1 MRHKKV
7 EKRQVEEDKV
17 YRNKLVTKFINRMMR
32 DGKKTVAEKSFYEG
46 FELLKKDGDPLVLF
60 EAAINNVGPKTEV
73 KARRV
78 GGASYQVP
86 QEVRGDRRVSLA
98 IRWILE
104 AARARSN
111 RDYHTFPEK
120 LAAEILDASKNE
132 GAAIKKRDTVTPN
145 GRSEPSFLPFQI
157 LNLVQIL

>member
-7 EKRQVEEDKV
+7 QKREAKDDKV
-17 YRNKLVTKFINRMMR
+17 YQSKLVAKFINRMMK
-32 DGKKTVAEKSFYEG
+32 DGKKSVAEKAFYDG
-46 FELLKKDGDPLVLF
+46 FELLKKDGGDPLNLF
-60 EAAINNVGPKTEV
+60 ETAINNVGPRTEV

-86 QEVRGDRRVSLA
+86 QEVRGDRRLSLA

-104 AARARSN
+104 AARARSSK
-111 RDYHTFPEK
+111 DFHTFSEK

-132 GAAIKKRDTVTPN
+132 GAAIKKRDAVLRMAEAN
-145 GRSEPSFLPFQI
+145 KAFGHFSRF
-157 LNLVQIL
+157 